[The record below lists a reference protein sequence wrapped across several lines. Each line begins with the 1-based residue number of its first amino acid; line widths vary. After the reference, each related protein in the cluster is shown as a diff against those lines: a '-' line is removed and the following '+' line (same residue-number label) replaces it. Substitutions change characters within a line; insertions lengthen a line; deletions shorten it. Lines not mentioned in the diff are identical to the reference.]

1 MLLLNNF
8 PLDFYSPIANLSAR
22 NSTFMFIF
30 ANCVPGGVAHDPT
43 HVIDIMHACSVCRRA
58 LQKSQR
64 ARICSNW
71 HSYLQWDSSA
81 GRRS

>member
-30 ANCVPGGVAHDPT
+30 AICVPGGVAQDPT
-43 HVIDIMHACSVCRRA
+43 HVIDIMHAKCNIYCSRTTSMRLLTCM
-58 LQKSQR
+58 
-64 ARICSNW
+64 
-71 HSYLQWDSSA
+71 
-81 GRRS
+81 